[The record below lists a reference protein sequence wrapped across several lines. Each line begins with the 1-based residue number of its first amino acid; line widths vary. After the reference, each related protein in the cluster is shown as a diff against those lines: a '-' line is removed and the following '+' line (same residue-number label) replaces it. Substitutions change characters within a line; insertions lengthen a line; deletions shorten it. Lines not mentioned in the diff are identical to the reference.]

1 VSEDQPQNQPI
12 SDDTLDIQAQ
22 VAAVLAQ
29 EAAALPV
36 IPSQEITSK
45 FVIEC
50 LDANELGDGLLYA
63 ALHKDNFVFA
73 KGSECWYVWADHSWR
88 RDEMDQAISAVENVA
103 LRYAA
108 EIASLGASLAKAMA
122 EGKTGEDGKNPAADR
137 ISAKIKQIRDRVK
150 RLRKDSGRKNCLA
163 FAHTN
168 PVLPLAVR
176 AADFDLNPWLLAC
189 ANGVIN
195 LQTGELEPGRP
206 EDYISKRARAEFPA
220 KGVFTDF
227 TAWIEVLLAIYNDD
241 ADQVAY
247 MQRLYGYGITGLN
260 IEHVF
265 PVLFGRGRNGKSLVV
280 EALSHALGD
289 YAGPVPAEMLLE
301 SGRSTAAGGSSPEIM
316 ALKGLRLAFASETD
330 EGRKFSAAKCKW
342 LSGGDTLTGRGLY
355 DKHMISFIPTHLL
368 ILLTNHKPNAP
379 DTDFAFWA
387 RCKLILHKLSFVV
400 RQLKEGSED
409 EYEPLQPYEREA
421 DKNLAGFLRNNAGII
436 LAWLVRGTLDWQK
449 TGLAPPQSVQDAT
462 NIYREDENY
471 LGQFIE
477 AACVQS
483 PAVRAG
489 SSELYEA
496 FCHWYLA
503 NINKKEKYL
512 PGQKSF
518 GQKLMSADLF
528 ERKRIGG
535 YYHYLGIAVSDK
547 YQKIMTAQQGMINGK
562 GDDRGRFSQNLPA

>member
-1 VSEDQPQNQPI
+1 MHE
-12 SDDTLDIQAQ
+12 IQEQ
-22 VAAVLAQ
+22 VAAKLAE
-29 EAAALPV
+29 EAAALPST
-36 IPSQEITSK
+36 PPTEITSK
-45 FVIEC
+45 FVLEC

-63 ALHKDNFVFA
+63 ALHKDKFVYA
-73 KGSECWYVWADHSWR
+73 KGSECWYVWAEHSWR

-108 EIASLGASLAKAMA
+108 EIVGLGASLSKAMA
-122 EGKTGEDGKNPAADR
+122 EGKTGEDGKNPQADR

-168 PVLPLAVR
+168 PVMPLAVR
-176 AADFDLNPWLLAC
+176 AADFDINPWLLAC

-227 TAWIEVLLAIYNDD
+227 DAWTEVLLAIYNDD
-241 ADQVAY
+241 AKLVDY

-265 PVLFGRGRNGKSLVV
+265 PVLFGRGRNGKSLIV

-289 YAGPVPAEMLLE
+289 YAGPVPAEMLLD
-301 SGRSTAAGGSSPEIM
+301 SNRSTAAGGSSPEIM

-342 LSGGDTLTGRGLY
+342 LTGGDTLTGRGLY
-355 DKHMISFIPTHLL
+355 DKHLISFTPTHLL
-368 ILLTNHKPNAP
+368 VLLTNHKPNAP
-379 DTDFAFWA
+379 DTDFAFWE
-387 RCKLILHKLSFVV
+387 RCSLIPHKLSFVV
-400 RQLKEGSED
+400 RGED
-409 EYEPLQPYEREA
+409 EAELKPHEREA
-421 DKNLAGFLRNNAGII
+421 DKNLPAFLRANAGII
-436 LAWLVRGTLDWQK
+436 LAWLVRGCLDWQK
-449 TGLAPPQSVQDAT
+449 IGLSPPQSVLEAT
-462 NIYREDENY
+462 ITYQEDENY

-477 AACVQS
+477 AACSQHQE
-483 PAVRAG
+483 ARDG
-489 SSELYEA
+489 SSDLYEA
-496 FCHWYLA
+496 FCHWYKA
-503 NINKKEKYL
+503 NINKKDKYL
-512 PGQKSF
+512 PSQKAF
-518 GQKLMSADLF
+518 GQKLMAADLF

-535 YYHYLGIAVSDK
+535 CYQYIGIEVSDEYK
-547 YQKIMTAQQGMINGK
+547 MVMATAQP
-562 GDDRGRFSQNLPA
+562 GDDQWQRG